1 VRRSHSTLEF
11 PRIKTTKLSVNKL
24 AQIPEQSE
32 CTHSAYLVAA
42 GRLWTLTNTK
52 TLTSLRRLL
61 TLDGL
66 TPPQAFL
73 RASLIIRSPPSCCRL
88 STRAAAPLRL
98 SIWETTG
105 MQTALAEWGMLL
117 ISGFPFSDVPRVR
130 LYMYISSYICICIYV
145 YVYMDVY
152 MVYMGD
158 NFI

>member
-1 VRRSHSTLEF
+1 
-11 PRIKTTKLSVNKL
+11 
-24 AQIPEQSE
+24 
-32 CTHSAYLVAA
+32 
-42 GRLWTLTNTK
+42 
-52 TLTSLRRLL
+52 
-61 TLDGL
+61 
-66 TPPQAFL
+66 
-73 RASLIIRSPPSCCRL
+73 
-88 STRAAAPLRL
+88 
-98 SIWETTG
+98 